1 MSRHNY
7 KFEASYLPN
16 LDYEVE
22 NYMNVYEHFTSN
34 QNVDLRDSASTY
46 TILTKTEFFHFQSKF
61 F

>member
-46 TILTKTEFFHFQSKF
+46 TILTKT
-61 F
+61 